1 MVCTL
6 SCRARGGARAW
17 RRRWLLSATALGA
30 ALVPLVAGAGPSAA
44 GTLVRDRPAA
54 LTVPSGA
61 SSLGALP
68 ASTPL
73 SGEVSLSPRDP
84 AALAAFA
91 AAVTTPGS
99 ASYRRFLAPGQ
110 FGPRFG
116 ASSDTVDAVRRW
128 LSGAGL
134 DVTGVDPDR
143 LFVRFSAPASAV
155 ASALGVSLAR
165 YRYQGSAGYG
175 ATGAPLVPAGLA
187 GQVRAVLG
195 LSNLA
200 RVHDHVLGGAGA
212 VPPAPSATAPGAAPR
227 ISASCTFSSP
237 QPYWTPQQL
246 AQFYDLLPLYSQG
259 RNGTG
264 VTVALFELESYAP
277 SDIATYESC
286 YGGNATVVRKPVG
299 IAAPSGPGPNP
310 EAALDIEDVIG
321 LAPQVTVDV
330 YEGPD
335 YNTNPPPS
343 QAQIDA
349 VYQQIA
355 DDDSAQVVSTSW
367 GQCEAVLGPGELE
380 SQQTIFQQ
388 MAVQGQN
395 VFAASGDNGSEDCYP
410 DAYPPTSASE
420 ALWVDDPASQ
430 PDVTG
435 VGGTL
440 LSSLSSPEVTW
451 NDCQGR
457 AESTCAYPDTFQIGY
472 LGGAGGGGQS
482 ALWAEPSWQ
491 VAAAGNTGVREVPD
505 VSASAS
511 PYHGYPVYWN
521 GSWQPVG
528 GTSAAV
534 VTWAAV
540 AALLDQGCAGT
551 VSPSGLYSAAGSG
564 AFHDVTSGNNDFT
577 SNNGGE
583 YPAGHGYD
591 MATGIGTPDAATLLG
606 ALEPGGNCP
615 NGASGHP
622 TVAVQGPGNSLWLYW
637 ETTAGQWV
645 GPLGV
650 GGPGSTMSAPA
661 MAVGPSGL
669 PTVAVQGPGN
679 SLWLYW
685 ETPNATWVGPLG
697 VGAPGSTMA
706 APAIS
711 VGPSGL
717 PTVAVQGPGNSLWL
731 YWETPQA
738 TWVGPL
744 GVGAPGSTV
753 SAPAIASSPAD
764 GLPTVAVRAPGNA
777 LWLYWETPQATWVG
791 PLGVGTATSA
801 PAITKGPTGLP
812 TVAAQAPGNSLWLY
826 WETPQATWVGP
837 LGVGGPG
844 STASPPA
851 IVASPA
857 DGLPTVAAQ
866 TPGGSLWLY
875 WETQS
880 ATWVGPLGVGPPGST
895 VSSPAI
901 TSGPTGLPTVAGE
914 APDGSLS
921 LYWETPSATWVGP
934 YPLGS
939 SGNAF
944 SSPAVGAAH

>member
-1 MVCTL
+1 M
-6 SCRARGGARAW
+6 
-17 RRRWLLSATALGA
+17 
-30 ALVPLVAGAGPSAA
+30 ALVPVVAGAGPSAA
-44 GTLVRDRPAA
+44 GTLLRDRPAA

-61 SSLGALP
+61 TSLGALP
-68 ASTPL
+68 GSTPL

-116 ASSDTVDAVRRW
+116 AATDTVDAVRRW

-134 DVTGVDPDR
+134 AVTGVDPDR
-143 LFVRFSAPASAV
+143 LFVRFSARASAV

-165 YRYQGSAGYG
+165 YRYQGSPGYA

-187 GQVRAVLG
+187 GQVRAILG

-200 RVHDHVLGGAGA
+200 RVHDHVLGGAGGA
-212 VPPAPSATAPGAAPR
+212 GALSPAPSATAPGAAPR
-227 ISASCTFSSP
+227 VLASCPSPSS
-237 QPYWTPQQL
+237 QYWTPQQL
-246 AQFYDLLPLYSQG
+246 ANFYDLLPLYSQG
-259 RNGTG
+259 RTGTG
-264 VTVALFELESYAP
+264 VTVALFELESYSP
-277 SDIATYESC
+277 SDISAYESC
-286 YGGNATVVRKPVG
+286 YGGNATVVAVPAG
-299 IAAPSGPGPNP
+299 IGTTSGPGPNP
-310 EAALDIEDVIG
+310 EAALDIEDVVG

-335 YNTNPPPS
+335 YRTGPS
-343 QAQIDA
+343 QSQIDA

-355 DDDSAQVVSTSW
+355 DDDSTQVVSTSW
-367 GQCEAVLGPGELE
+367 GQCEAVLGAGELE
-380 SQQTIFQQ
+380 SQQSIFQQ

-395 VFAASGDNGSEDCYP
+395 VFAASGDSGSEDCYP
-410 DAYPPTSASE
+410 DAFPPNTASE

-457 AESTCAYPDTFQIGY
+457 AESTCAYPDTFQTGY

-482 ALWAEPSWQ
+482 ALWGEPSWQ
-491 VAAAGNTGVREVPD
+491 VPVAGNTGVREVPD

-521 GSWQPVG
+521 GAWQPVG

-551 VSPSGLYSAAGSG
+551 LSPSGLYSAAGSG

-583 YPAGHGYD
+583 FPALHGFD
-591 MATGIGTPDAATLLG
+591 MATGMGTPDAAALLG
-606 ALEPGGNCP
+606 ALEPGGVCP

-637 ETTAGQWV
+637 ETTTGQWV

-685 ETPNATWVGPLG
+685 ETP
-697 VGAPGSTMA
+697 
-706 APAIS
+706 
-711 VGPSGL
+711 
-717 PTVAVQGPGNSLWL
+717 
-731 YWETPQA
+731 QA

-744 GVGAPGSTV
+744 GVGSPGSTV

-844 STASPPA
+844 STASSPA

-895 VSSPAI
+895 VSAPAI
-901 TSGPTGLPTVAGE
+901 TSGPTGLPTVAGQ

-921 LYWETPSATWVGP
+921 LYWETQSATWVGP

-939 SGNAF
+939 SGAAF
-944 SSPAVGAAH
+944 SSPAVGAAR